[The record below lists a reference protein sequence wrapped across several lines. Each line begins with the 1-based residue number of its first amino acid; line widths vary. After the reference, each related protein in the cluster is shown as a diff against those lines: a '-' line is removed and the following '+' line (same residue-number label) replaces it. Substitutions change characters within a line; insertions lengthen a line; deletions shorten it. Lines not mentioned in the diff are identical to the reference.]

1 MTCSAG
7 SYSAGGAS
15 KCTSCPKGKYQT
27 QAGQSKCITCPTRVS
42 IRNRALSCLECD
54 AGSYSCTTS
63 SCCPVRPAVRRLPGT
78 AVCTK
83 CPGGAVSKA
92 GAEGCGTCDRQHSS
106 GSGSAQCIDC
116 LKGEYSGSG
125 AAQCAKCS
133 AGSTRIKLVKP
144 PANCVIR
151 VLTRASWVLSRVASV
166 QRALSVLKRARTSV
180 QPARKAPML
189 RLPVHRSAP
198 NARLVNSRP
207 PLGKLLAN
215 CAPLVLTRTLL
226 GNQSVLYAPRGPSPS
241 TLEIHNAL
249 TAHQAQPMMW

>member
-1 MTCSAG
+1 ML
-7 SYSAGGAS
+7 
-15 KCTSCPKGKYQT
+15 
-27 QAGQSKCITCPTRVS
+27 
-42 IRNRALSCLECD
+42 ALIHARHHL
-54 AGSYSCTTS
+54 AA
-63 SCCPVRPAVRRLPGT
+63 PVRPASTPPLQALLCVRSALAALCPKLVLKVVVLATRASTLLVRVLLSVLIVSRESIVVAVLPSARSARL
-78 AVCTK
+78 V
-83 CPGGAVSKA
+83 
-92 GAEGCGTCDRQHSS
+92 
-106 GSGSAQCIDC
+106 
-116 LKGEYSGSG
+116 
-125 AAQCAKCS
+125 
-133 AGSTRIKLVKP
+133 STRIKLVKP